1 MHNAP
6 HPSFAAPRHRAVFV
20 WLAAILAALA
30 ARPALA
36 LAQPEH
42 HATPPAPLPAQ
53 PARSDARPVPIFN
66 GRDLS
71 GWWGA
76 ETENPAGYLAL
87 EPEALA
93 AKKKASLDNILKHW
107 RVEDGELIND
117 GHGLYL
123 TTERLFGDFELML
136 EYRTVAGADSGI
148 YLRGYPQVQIW
159 DSTEAGGKWHLGAD
173 KGSGGLWNNS
183 PDAPGKDPLVLA
195 DAPFGEWNTL
205 HIIMIGERVT
215 VILNGHVVVDH
226 ARLEN
231 YFDRSKPLIARG
243 PIQLQTHGGEIR
255 FRNIAV
261 REIGHH
267 EANMALLRG
276 GPMRHAGFDGP
287 RFEQVFNGLTLAGW
301 AGDTASYEVVDRT
314 IRCLAG
320 KGGTIYT
327 EKEWADFEAK
337 FEFLLPPGGN
347 NGLAIRYPGAGDTA
361 YVGMCELQVLD
372 DSHPKYASLDP
383 RQYHGS
389 AYGMVAA
396 HRGYLRPAG
405 TWNVQHVRVEGSTI
419 TVELNGTQILN
430 ADLASVRDFMGDSAH
445 YAGRSRT
452 RGHFGFAGHNDP
464 VAFRSIEIRA
474 IKADAEAVLQPR

>member
-1 MHNAP
+1 MHTTLL
-6 HPSFAAPRHRAVFV
+6 PSRKPLSFRVPLPALPA
-20 WLAAILAALA
+20 LAALA
-30 ARPALA
+30 AALLASPATV
-36 LAQPEH
+36 LAQPENI
-42 HATPPAPLPAQ
+42 APQ
-53 PARSDARPVPIFN
+53 PAHTIARPEPIFN

-76 ETENPAGYLAL
+76 ETENPADYLAL
-87 EPEALA
+87 TPDELTR
-93 AKKKASLDNILKHW
+93 KKAQSLDNIHKHW
-107 RVEDGELIND
+107 RVEDAELIND

-123 TTERLFGDFELML
+123 TTDRLFGDFHLML

-159 DSTEAGGKWHLGAD
+159 DTSEAGGKWNLGAD

-183 PDAPGKDPLVLA
+183 PDAPGKDPLRLA
-195 DAPFGEWNTL
+195 DAPFGHWNAL
-205 HIIMIGERVT
+205 EVIMIGERVT
-215 VILNGHVVVDH
+215 VMLNGHVVVDH

-261 REIGHH
+261 REISPH

-301 AGDTASYEVVDRT
+301 AGDTDSYEVVDRA
-314 IRCLAG
+314 IRCLPG

-327 EKEWADFEAK
+327 EKEWDDFEAK

-361 YVGMCELQVLD
+361 YVGMCELQILD
-372 DSHPKYASLDP
+372 DTDPKYARLDP

-389 AYGMVAA
+389 AYGMTAA
-396 HRGYLRPAG
+396 HRGYLRPVG
-405 TWNVQHVRVEGSTI
+405 QWNVQWVRVVGSRI
-419 TVELNGTQILN
+419 TVELNGTQILD
-430 ADLASVRDFMGDSAH
+430 ADLGTVTDFMGEAAH

-474 IKADAEAVLQPR
+474 IETGADAASQPR